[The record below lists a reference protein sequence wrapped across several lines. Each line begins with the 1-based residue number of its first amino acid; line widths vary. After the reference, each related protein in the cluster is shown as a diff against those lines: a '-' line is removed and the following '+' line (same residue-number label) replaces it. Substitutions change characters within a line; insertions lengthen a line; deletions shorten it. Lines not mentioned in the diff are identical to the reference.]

1 MYKKQ
6 LTTTA
11 LAILAIAT
19 AISLVTASNSGRLV
33 TPVFAVKNTDK
44 NGSTSTG
51 GSSTTKKDTASIGGS
66 STTTSSSPTS
76 SEKKFF
82 KCVEAIP
89 EKISKADI
97 DSCYDEVFGSSGKTP
112 SSSSTTGR
120 NSGGSSPQFGGLS
133 LGSGT

>member
-51 GSSTTKKDTASIGGS
+51 GSSTSKKDATSTDT
-66 STTTSSSPTS
+66 STTTSSLTS

-89 EKISKADI
+89 GKISKADI

>member
-51 GSSTTKKDTASIGGS
+51 GSSTT
-66 STTTSSSPTS
+66 TSSSPTS

-89 EKISKADI
+89 GKISKADI

>member
-33 TPVFAVKNTDK
+33 TPVFALKNADK
-44 NGSTSTG
+44 NGSTST
-51 GSSTTKKDTASIGGS
+51 GGS

-89 EKISKADI
+89 GKISKADV

>member
-44 NGSTSTG
+44 NGST
-51 GSSTTKKDTASIGGS
+51 TKKDTASTDGS

>member
-44 NGSTSTG
+44 NDSTST
-51 GSSTTKKDTASIGGS
+51 GGS

-89 EKISKADI
+89 GKISKADI